1 MFPSTP
7 ADLGGLVAALEGV
20 VTRRQLQPG
29 DLLYGAGA
37 AVREV
42 AIIEFGALQEEEH
55 YEGGVRVG

>member
-1 MFPSTP
+1 M
-7 ADLGGLVAALEGV
+7 AALEGV